1 MMRSAPEARDPSP
14 PNRYLPDEGTERMGD
29 DFLRESLEVG
39 EALREAGLG
48 RRWPDDPDMEA
59 LGLWL
64 AEGCLTPEAAITS
77 ESLRE

>member
-1 MMRSAPEARDPSP
+1 
-14 PNRYLPDEGTERMGD
+14 MGD

>member
-1 MMRSAPEARDPSP
+1 MIRSAPEVWDPSP
-14 PNRYLPDEGTERMGD
+14 PNMFLPDGGTERLGD
-29 DFLRESLEVG
+29 DFLRESVETG
-39 EALREAGLG
+39 EAVREDLG
-48 RRWPDDPDMEA
+48 RRWPGDPDREA